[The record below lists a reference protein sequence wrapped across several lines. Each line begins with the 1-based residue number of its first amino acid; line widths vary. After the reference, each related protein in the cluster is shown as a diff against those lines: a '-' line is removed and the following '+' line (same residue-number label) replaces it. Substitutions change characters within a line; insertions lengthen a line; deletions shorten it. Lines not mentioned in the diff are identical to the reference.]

1 MIEMED
7 ISMCT
12 HTFQCAHI
20 HFVRTMDIA
29 TAYRKKA
36 SDWPP
41 IGADLLEESVSAGP
55 EGPELRPVARIYMK
69 GRYRRASVLPGD
81 GEGLV
86 RQSDAEKWRKIA
98 MLRWHMIKDLTR
110 ERDGLADKVS
120 ALTPTEGD

>member
-1 MIEMED
+1 MIRYK
-7 ISMCT
+7 T
-12 HTFQCAHI
+12 HNAELMGAKPI
-20 HFVRTMDIA
+20 VEA
-29 TAYRKKA
+29 TLSN

-86 RQSDAEKWRKIA
+86 RQSDAEKWREIA
-98 MLRWHMIKDLTR
+98 MLRWQMIKDLTR

>member
-1 MIEMED
+1 
-7 ISMCT
+7 
-12 HTFQCAHI
+12 
-20 HFVRTMDIA
+20 MDIA
-29 TAYRKKA
+29 TAYRKKQA
-36 SDWPP
+36 T
-41 IGADLLEESVSAGP
+41 GRLLWQIFLRSQSVSAGP

-86 RQSDAEKWRKIA
+86 RQSDAEKWREIA
-98 MLRWHMIKDLTR
+98 MLRWQMIKDLTR

>member
-12 HTFQCAHI
+12 HTFCPNDGHC
-20 HFVRTMDIA
+20 
-29 TAYRKKA
+29 YRVQEKA

-41 IGADLLEESVSAGP
+41 IGADLLEESVGAGP

-98 MLRWHMIKDLTR
+98 MLRWQMIEDLRR